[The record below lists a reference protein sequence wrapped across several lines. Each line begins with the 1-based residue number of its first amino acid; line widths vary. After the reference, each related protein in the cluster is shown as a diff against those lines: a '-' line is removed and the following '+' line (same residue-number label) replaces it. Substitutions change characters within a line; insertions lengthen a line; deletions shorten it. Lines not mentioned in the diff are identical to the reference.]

1 MKSLRTFL
9 LATAAVFA
17 AAGARAE
24 YLLWTMDWT
33 QVANSDYAQVAVLN
47 ADGSQTG
54 NFLVDSDTGITQ
66 TYRDTENPTVA
77 TETKSTITVPANSQ
91 EESYKYAIIVYD
103 SAGNA
108 LKKGEAMT
116 YSQLQ
121 SAGYIWGSDGG
132 MNAPSGTGSSTAWSP
147 TTYGAVPEPATGT
160 LLVVG
165 SLLLFRRRKQA

>member
-33 QVANSDYAQVAVLN
+33 QVDDSADYAQMAVFDSSGNQVALLT
-47 ADGSQTG
+47 DT
-54 NFLVDSDTGITQ
+54 DTGITQ
-66 TYRDTENPTVA
+66 NYRDLDNPSVA
-77 TETKSTITVPANSQ
+77 TEAKSVVDSPYNDPSAGYTF
-91 EESYKYAIIVYD
+91 AIMVYD
-103 SAGNA
+103 NTDKA
-108 LKKGEAMT
+108 LSKGETKT

-132 MNAPSGTGSSTAWSP
+132 MNHPTGSSTTWSP

>member
-17 AAGARAE
+17 TAGARAE

-33 QVANSDYAQVAVLN
+33 QVDGSDYAQVAVLN
-47 ADGSQTG
+47 ADGSETG

-66 TYRDTENPTVA
+66 TYRDLTNPSVA
-77 TETKSTITVPANSQ
+77 TETTSVIDSPYNDPSAG
-91 EESYKYAIIVYD
+91 YKFAIMVYD
-103 SAGNA
+103 NSGSGKAI
-108 LKKGEAMT
+108 KKGEAMT

-132 MNAPSGTGSSTAWSP
+132 MNHPTGSSTTWSP